1 MDDDFPQSV
10 HRHSLTEMMMRC
22 VLFLYLI
29 TDSLNAIRL
38 LPVLIISNNSGNS
51 GHIIV
56 VAFRRGG
63 RHVAIVTGGGN
74 GLIKMA
80 LPRFI
85 SNQKYDM

>member
-1 MDDDFPQSV
+1 
-10 HRHSLTEMMMRC
+10 MMMRC
-22 VLFLYLI
+22 VPFLYLI
-29 TDSLNAIRL
+29 TYSLNAIRP

-56 VAFRRGG
+56 VAFRRRG
-63 RHVAIVTGGGN
+63 HVAIVTGGGN